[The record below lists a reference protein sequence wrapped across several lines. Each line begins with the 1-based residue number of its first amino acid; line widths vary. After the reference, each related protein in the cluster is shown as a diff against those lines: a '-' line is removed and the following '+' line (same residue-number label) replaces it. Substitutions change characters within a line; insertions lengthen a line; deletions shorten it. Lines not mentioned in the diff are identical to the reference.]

1 MAVDWVS
8 IIGTV
13 GGTGVGVGAS
23 IYLFH
28 HQINKTLTKI
38 HETVQYLEQ
47 QMQILNDRS
56 GVVTYEQAVEIVEL
70 ALLGIEYSLR
80 NHALSYFT
88 GNYKNDLKDRNIAN
102 IEASMDAE
110 GDKVINASRR
120 QLSVF
125 RLPGGETLKQFFDRL
140 QPLDK
145 GFIDETKKQG
155 VVYFTKEERGNDS
168 TQKLVDEYTRFVH
181 TAINISRK
189 EVMAELAKQ
198 YSIASKKKQDI

>member
-8 IIGTV
+8 IIGTA
-13 GGTGVGVGAS
+13 GGTVIGVGAS

-28 HQINKTLTKI
+28 HQINNSLTKI
-38 HETVQYLEQ
+38 YETVQYLGQ
-47 QMQILNDRS
+47 QMQIFNDRS
-56 GVVTYEQAVEIVEL
+56 GVVTYDQAVEIVEL

-80 NHALSYFT
+80 NHALSYFS
-88 GNYKNDLKDRNIAN
+88 GNYKNDLKDGNIAN

-125 RLPGGETLKQFFDRL
+125 RLPGGETFKQFLDRL

-145 GFIDETKKQG
+145 GFIDETKKQW
-155 VVYFTKEERGNDS
+155 VIYFTKEERENDS

-189 EVMAELAKQ
+189 EVMDELAKQ

>member
-1 MAVDWVS
+1 MNADWVS

-13 GGTGVGVGAS
+13 AGVAVS

-28 HQINKTLTKI
+28 HQINKLLLKLYD
-38 HETVQYLEQ
+38 TVQYLSQ

-80 NHALSYFT
+80 NHALSYFSS
-88 GNYKNDLKDRNIAN
+88 NYKNDLQDGNIAN

-110 GDKVINASRR
+110 ADKVINASRR
-120 QLSVF
+120 QLAVF
-125 RLPGGETLKQFFDRL
+125 RLPGGETIKQFFDRL
-140 QPLDK
+140 QPVSE

-155 VVYFTKEERGNDS
+155 IAYFTKEERGSDS
-168 TQKLVDEYTRFVH
+168 TQKLVDDYTRFVH
-181 TAINISRK
+181 AGINISRK
-189 EVMAELAKQ
+189 QVMSELEKQ
-198 YSIASKKKQDI
+198 YFMPLKKNKDE